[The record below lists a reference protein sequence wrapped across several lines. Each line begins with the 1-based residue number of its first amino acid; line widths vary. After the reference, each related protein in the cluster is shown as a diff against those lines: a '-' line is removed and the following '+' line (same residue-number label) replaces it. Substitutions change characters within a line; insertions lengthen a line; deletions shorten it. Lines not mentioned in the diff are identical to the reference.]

1 MLRARTQVHASVF
14 HRFSGLMNS
23 SLRLAARARQF
34 SSFVILIG
42 KIADAKTFAPESAM
56 IVKDK
61 DDLKIPLML
70 DALPTAKEFRDAVE
84 SLSPEQQRFCK
95 AFRSMQLASSVFA
108 VLTIEIKP
116 QMEKVLNLQA
126 GALTKEIAL
135 TQGLSDLFIEYQISP
150 DLLSFEGDDKAVISQ
165 RLKEVQQHHDAIRQV
180 IDKEKQLEIEE
191 EKKRAAKQA
200 ALEEARRKQEMK
212 RLEGIQYMKNSR
224 GIQREM
230 MTRSAVPMSM
240 SWGASRALSI
250 PTPKPKMMRKS
261 KRGGG
266 RGPPKPPQSS
276 GGSKTKTVT
285 TTTTTTTTTTP
296 SSKVQDDGDGT
307 TKETKNSGLDFTK
320 LPGMLDKQYET
331 LDVDNALRPT
341 IIKHGKNWTHEF
353 QKGLLS
359 KPETRT
365 MHENDLKKSKNAAFD
380 LLDALTRSGA
390 IDIDCA
396 TFHVIIAS
404 THCFDRTVMDSI
416 VMDNMNP
423 IEKVERSQLI
433 MNMTIRNK
441 TVQELVEDSH
451 VPRLTQFSPMLLK
464 DSD

>member
-1 MLRARTQVHASVF
+1 MERARKYKSKSRGARGISMPCSAPQPM
-14 HRFSGLMNS
+14 MNS
-23 SLRLAARARQF
+23 RMMLSRSA
-34 SSFVILIG
+34 
-42 KIADAKTFAPESAM
+42 APES
-56 IVKDK
+56 
-61 DDLKIPLML
+61 
-70 DALPTAKEFRDAVE
+70 
-84 SLSPEQQRFCK
+84 
-95 AFRSMQLASSVFA
+95 
-108 VLTIEIKP
+108 
-116 QMEKVLNLQA
+116 
-126 GALTKEIAL
+126 
-135 TQGLSDLFIEYQISP
+135 
-150 DLLSFEGDDKAVISQ
+150 LSFG
-165 RLKEVQQHHDAIRQV
+165 
-180 IDKEKQLEIEE
+180 
-191 EKKRAAKQA
+191 
-200 ALEEARRKQEMK
+200 ARP
-212 RLEGIQYMKNSR
+212 IP
-224 GIQREM
+224 
-230 MTRSAVPMSM
+230 VPM
-240 SWGASRALSI
+240 
-250 PTPKPKMMRKS
+250 MMRS
-261 KRGGG
+261 KGGG
-266 RGPPKPPQSS
+266 GPRRTVKPPQPP
-276 GGSKTKTVT
+276 GGSKTNTVT
-285 TTTTTTTTTTP
+285 KTP
-296 SSKVQDDGDGT
+296 SNKKQDDDDGT
-307 TKETKNSGLDFTK
+307 TKDTKNSGLDFTK

-396 TFHVIIAS
+396 AFHVIIAS

-464 DSD
+464 DSDSKKPLTSSC

>member
-1 MLRARTQVHASVF
+1 MSFPLNAATNVRFNGDRFVHASVF
-14 HRFSGLMNS
+14 HRFSGSMNS

-150 DLLSFEGDDKAVISQ
+150 DLLSFEGDDSTSMSK
-165 RLKEVQQHHDAIRQV
+165 RLTSVQQHYDAIRKV

-200 ALEEARRKQEMK
+200 ALEAERARYKVERARYKTKKMS
-212 RLEGIQYMKNSR
+212 RPTPRFALE
-224 GIQREM
+224 
-230 MTRSAVPMSM
+230 SASMSM
-240 SWGASRALSI
+240 PVPCSSRSEGLSVL
-250 PTPKPKMMRKS
+250 RS
-261 KRGGG
+261 RGGG
-266 RGPPKPPQSS
+266 GPKPPQPTF
-276 GGSKTKTVT
+276 GSKTNTVT
-285 TTTTTTTTTTP
+285 STPTP
-296 SSKVQDDGDGT
+296 STKVQDDDGT
-307 TKETKNSGLDFTK
+307 TATTTSGLDFTK

-341 IIKHGKNWTHEF
+341 IIKHGKSWTHEF

-359 KPETRT
+359 KAETRT

-390 IDIDCA
+390 IEVDCA

-404 THCFDRTVMDSI
+404 THCFDRTLMDSI

-441 TVQELVEDSH
+441 TAQELVEDSH

-464 DSD
+464 DSK